1 MPKLNGL
8 AFLQKVK
15 RDEKLL
21 HIPVIMITSV
31 GTKAEVMAALKSG
44 AKDYIVKPF
53 TKEVLL
59 SKIRLVFDSKVN

>member
-1 MPKLNGL
+1 
-8 AFLQKVK
+8 
-15 RDEKLL
+15 
-21 HIPVIMITSV
+21 MITSV